1 MQLRNIPILLTLSLT
16 FAMAWAQPPA
26 QDNTRINKRDR
37 QKSEATADQQKEN
50 APDRDLAKNIRQAL
64 MHDKSLST
72 YAHNVKVIVEHGV
85 VTLKGPVR
93 SEEEKRSVEVE
104 AAKLAGAE
112 NIKNELTIAPKEDK
126 Q

>member
-16 FAMAWAQPPA
+16 FAVAQPPA
-26 QDNTRINKRDR
+26 QDNTKVNKRDR

-50 APDRDLAKNIRQAL
+50 GPDRDLAKNVRQAL

-93 SEEEKRSVEVE
+93 SEEEKRSIEVE
-104 AAKLAGAE
+104 AAKVAGAE

-126 Q
+126 H